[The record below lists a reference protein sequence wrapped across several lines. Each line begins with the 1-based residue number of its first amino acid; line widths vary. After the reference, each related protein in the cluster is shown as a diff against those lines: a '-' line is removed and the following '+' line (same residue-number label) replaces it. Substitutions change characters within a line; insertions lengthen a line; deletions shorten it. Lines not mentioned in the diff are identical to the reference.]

1 MHVGNFPCLFGSSWY
16 TYLDTIQLI
25 IVAFLQLV
33 KIVLLPILTVFS
45 IRFLSVI
52 RYPHQK
58 HEVQWKNGCFRFRIS
73 CLSAS
78 MTSLNELSRYIFQF
92 LLIFL
97 FCVQDE
103 SWFGLVF
110 FYYSLTTIN
119 LCFNIPKILIILRH
133 MQQMTGKCGCWIGLD
148 RWDENNTFIVIF
160 IWFFHSWFWLSNPG
174 FKFIGS
180 HLFFP
185 QGQYCYGHCDAW
197 KEALHAESVFPSIIH
212 CLNGY

>member
-1 MHVGNFPCLFGSSWY
+1 MSQIFLFVKWWDAWDFVRNKGSLQSSATSKEMLWGDCKVRVYFCLGYYTHVQQWRRKGTMYFFLKSYATCTRHFMHMGNFPCLFGSSWY

-78 MTSLNELSRYIFQF
+78 MTSLNELFRYIFQF

-97 FCVQDE
+97 FCV
-103 SWFGLVF
+103 
-110 FYYSLTTIN
+110 
-119 LCFNIPKILIILRH
+119 
-133 MQQMTGKCGCWIGLD
+133 
-148 RWDENNTFIVIF
+148 
-160 IWFFHSWFWLSNPG
+160 
-174 FKFIGS
+174 
-180 HLFFP
+180 
-185 QGQYCYGHCDAW
+185 
-197 KEALHAESVFPSIIH
+197 
-212 CLNGY
+212 

>member
-1 MHVGNFPCLFGSSWY
+1 MLTCSTHISNRKCLLDSTTYLVKIFFFIFKRLYSDFCHRFFFLSNDEMLEILSETKDPYRVQPHLKKCFEGIAKLEFTSALDITHMYSSEGEKVQCTFFLKSYATCTRHFMHVGNFPCLFGSSWY

-97 FCVQDE
+97 FCV
-103 SWFGLVF
+103 
-110 FYYSLTTIN
+110 
-119 LCFNIPKILIILRH
+119 
-133 MQQMTGKCGCWIGLD
+133 
-148 RWDENNTFIVIF
+148 
-160 IWFFHSWFWLSNPG
+160 
-174 FKFIGS
+174 
-180 HLFFP
+180 
-185 QGQYCYGHCDAW
+185 
-197 KEALHAESVFPSIIH
+197 
-212 CLNGY
+212 

>member
-1 MHVGNFPCLFGSSWY
+1 MLDSTTFGQNLFFIFKRLYSDFCHRFFFLSNDEMLEILSETKDPYRVQPHLKKCFEGIAKLEFTSALDITHMYSSEGEKVQCTFFLKSYATCTRHFMHMGNFPCLFGSLWY

-97 FCVQDE
+97 FCV
-103 SWFGLVF
+103 
-110 FYYSLTTIN
+110 
-119 LCFNIPKILIILRH
+119 
-133 MQQMTGKCGCWIGLD
+133 
-148 RWDENNTFIVIF
+148 
-160 IWFFHSWFWLSNPG
+160 
-174 FKFIGS
+174 
-180 HLFFP
+180 
-185 QGQYCYGHCDAW
+185 
-197 KEALHAESVFPSIIH
+197 
-212 CLNGY
+212 